1 MSAQE
6 EPEEGQAPLAIGVL
20 VSGRGSNLDAIL
32 RTIEG
37 GTLSARVAVVIS
49 SRPDAPALDL
59 AARRAIPTA
68 VIVPGAYP
76 SRAEAGAA
84 IVAALGAVG
93 ATWVVLAGYKPI
105 LDACVIQAYPM
116 RIVNIHPSLLPA
128 FAGGMAPRPQR
139 EALEAGV
146 KLAGCTVH
154 FVIEAVDEGPIIA
167 QAAVPVLDDDT
178 LESLSARILEQ
189 EHRLLPATLARLRA
203 RRGPARARGAAR
215 QRWRTL
221 QLIAAFAPAFLPVR
235 DCTTC

>member
-6 EPEEGQAPLAIGVL
+6 EPAEGQAPPAIGVL

-32 RTIEG
+32 RAIEG

-49 SRPDAPALDL
+49 SRPDALALDL
-59 AARRAIPTA
+59 AVRCGIPTA
-68 VIVPGAYP
+68 VIVPGVYP

-84 IVAALGAVG
+84 IVAELRAVG

-178 LESLSARILEQ
+178 VESLSTRILEQ
-189 EHRLLPATLARLRA
+189 EHRLLPATLARLLAGRVRVEG
-203 RRGPARARGAAR
+203 RRVRVEPPDGAGTPPSR
-215 QRWRTL
+215 
-221 QLIAAFAPAFLPVR
+221 
-235 DCTTC
+235 